1 MGTQSPCLSCT
12 GLLPALAP
20 SFRTSP
26 KAVSHGLGLSFLFWK
41 PLSRHIAQ
49 LKKKTTNTS
58 KCVPLVFMKLSPG
71 GASGDLPTPCRAWE
85 LTHLDELYPFILD
98 TANLSLW
105 EQEAA
110 I

>member
-1 MGTQSPCLSCT
+1 MGRQSPCLSCT

-26 KAVSHGLGLSFLFWK
+26 KAVPHGLGLSFLFWK
-41 PLSRHIAQ
+41 PLCRHIAQ

-71 GASGDLPTPCRAWE
+71 GASGDLPTPCQAWE